1 MNGAELSCGT
11 AMGVQPADMNYKE
24 KISKNKGEDGEKIL
38 PCVCFF
44 FFTVLIPAFNI
55 IFHWLYGGR

>member
-38 PCVCFF
+38 PCVFFCFCSSD
-44 FFTVLIPAFNI
+44 TGIHHNI
-55 IFHWLYGGR
+55 SLAVWG